1 MKYTIYKRGL
11 TLIAM
16 ISLFLSCDLDIN
28 ENPNSPTDATV
39 SELLPH
45 GQVSVIEPF
54 SNLVNAITSSAVQ
67 TSVNTRYDNFTVSRT
82 TIDGIWN
89 NNFYSGGLKDLE
101 EVIKLGTEDEQWH
114 YVGIAKLMKAYTFS
128 LMVDLWND
136 IPYSEAFNSEFDS
149 PAYDSGSSI
158 YTNLEALIKEALVD
172 ISKTSARSPA
182 SDDVIYGG
190 DLEKWRRMGN
200 TLLLKM
206 YNQLRL
212 VDTSVGPKMEA
223 LIAENNLIQSS
234 ADDFQL
240 IFGDT
245 ASPENRMQLFVNDYV
260 QRLDNRI
267 SNYFN
272 DLLISNND
280 PRIPY
285 YFYNQTAGT
294 FVGRD
299 SGNPNGLSTFEDQ
312 DSRTFHGVYPSG
324 GKYDDGSGGVTTG
337 DLGLKGAGTYRMMT
351 YAMRLFTEA
360 EAALT
365 MGITASASIPVLF
378 EEGIREAMAKV
389 NEVGAGP
396 GISENQINTYVANR
410 MAIFNTASDADKLK
424 QIMMEKYVLLFG
436 NGVEQYNDWRR
447 TGYPDDLTLVVQ
459 TSVTLNRFPYPS
471 SITPPT
477 LPNNNELVFWDK

>member
-1 MKYTIYKRGL
+1 MKYTIYKKGL
-11 TLIAM
+11 ALIAM
-16 ISLFLSCDLDIN
+16 VSLFLSCDLDVN

-45 GQVSVIEPF
+45 GQISVIEPF

-67 TSVNTRYDNFTVSRT
+67 TSVNTRYDNYTVSRT

-89 NNFYSGGLKDLE
+89 TNFYSGGLKDLE
-101 EVIKLGTEDEQWH
+101 EVIQLGTENEQWH

-136 IPYSEAFNSEFDS
+136 IPYSEAFNPDFDS

-172 ISKTSARSPA
+172 LNKTSSRSPA
-182 SDDVIYGG
+182 SDDLIYGG
-190 DLEKWRRMGN
+190 DLEKWQRMGN

-206 YNQLRL
+206 YNQIRL
-212 VDTSVGPKMEA
+212 VDTSVGPKMEV
-223 LIAENNLIQSS
+223 LIADNNLIQSS
-234 ADDFQL
+234 VDDFQL
-240 IFGDT
+240 IFGNT
-245 ASPENRMQLFVNDYV
+245 ASPENRMQLYINDYV
-260 QRLDNRI
+260 VRLDNRI

-272 DLLISNND
+272 DFLTGNND

-285 YFYNQTAGT
+285 YFYNQSAGT

-299 SGNPNGLSTFEDQ
+299 AGNPNGLSTFEDQ
-312 DSRTFHGVYPSG
+312 DTRTFHGVYPSG
-324 GKYDDGSGGVTTG
+324 GKYDDGFGGVTTG
-337 DLGLKGAGTYRMMT
+337 DLGLKGAGTFRMMT

-360 EAALT
+360 EAAITL
-365 MGITASASIPVLF
+365 GITASASIPVLF
-378 EEGIREAMAKV
+378 EQGIRESMNKV
-389 NEVGAGP
+389 NEIGAGP
-396 GISENQINTYVANR
+396 GISEDQINTYVANR
-410 MAIFNTASDADKLK
+410 MATFNTSNDADKLK
-424 QIMMEKYVLLFG
+424 LIMMEKYVLLFG

-459 TSVTLNRFPYPS
+459 TSATLNRFPYPS

-477 LPNNNELVFWDK
+477 LPNNNEFVFWDK

>member
-1 MKYTIYKRGL
+1 MKYTIYKKGL
-11 TLIAM
+11 ALIAM
-16 ISLFLSCDLDIN
+16 VSLFLSCDLDVN

-45 GQVSVIEPF
+45 GQISVIEPF

-67 TSVNTRYDNFTVSRT
+67 TSVNTRYDNYTVSRT

-89 NNFYSGGLKDLE
+89 TNFYSGGLKDLE
-101 EVIKLGTEDEQWH
+101 EVIQLGTENEQWH

-136 IPYSEAFNSEFDS
+136 IPYSEAFNPDFDS

-172 ISKTSARSPA
+172 LNKTSSRSPA

-190 DLEKWRRMGN
+190 DLEKWQRMGN

-206 YNQLRL
+206 YNQIRL

-223 LIAENNLIQSS
+223 LIADNNLIQSS
-234 ADDFQL
+234 VDDFQL
-240 IFGDT
+240 IFGNT
-245 ASPENRMQLFVNDYV
+245 ASPENRMQLYINDYV
-260 QRLDNRI
+260 VRLDNRI

-272 DLLISNND
+272 DFLTGNND

-285 YFYNQTAGT
+285 YFYNQSAGT

-299 SGNPNGLSTFEDQ
+299 AGNPNGLSTFEDQ
-312 DSRTFHGVYPSG
+312 DTRTFHGVYPSG
-324 GKYDDGSGGVTTG
+324 GKYDDGFGGVTTG
-337 DLGLKGAGTYRMMT
+337 DLGLKGAGTFRMMT

-360 EAALT
+360 EAAITL
-365 MGITASASIPVLF
+365 GITASASIPVLF
-378 EEGIREAMAKV
+378 EQGIRESMNKV
-389 NEVGAGP
+389 NEIGAGP
-396 GISENQINTYVANR
+396 GISEDQINTYVANR
-410 MAIFNTASDADKLK
+410 MATFNTSNDADKLK
-424 QIMMEKYVLLFG
+424 LIMMEKYVLLFG

-459 TSVTLNRFPYPS
+459 TSATLNRFPYPS

-477 LPNNNELVFWDK
+477 LPNNNEFVFWDK

>member
-1 MKYTIYKRGL
+1 MKYTIYKKGI

-16 ISLFLSCDLDIN
+16 LSLLLSCDLDIN

-45 GQVSVIEPF
+45 GQISVIEPF
-54 SNLVNAITSSAVQ
+54 SNLANAIASSAVQ
-67 TSVNTRYDNFTVSRT
+67 TSVNTRYDNYTVSRT

-89 NNFYSGGLKDLE
+89 ANLYSGGLKDLE
-101 EVIKLGTEDEQWH
+101 EVIALGTVNEQWH
-114 YVGIAKLMKAYTFS
+114 YVGVAKLMKAYTFS

-136 IPYSEAFNSEFDS
+136 IPYSEAFNPNFDS
-149 PAYDSGSSI
+149 PSFDAGSDI
-158 YTNLEALIKEALVD
+158 YANLETLIKEALTD
-172 ISKTSARSPA
+172 LGKSSGRSPS

-190 DLEKWRRMGN
+190 DLNKWQRMGN

-206 YNQLRL
+206 YNQIRL
-212 VDTSVGPKMEA
+212 VDSSVGPKMEA
-223 LIAENNLIQSS
+223 LIAGNNLIQSS
-234 ADDFQL
+234 EDDFQL
-240 IFGDT
+240 IFGNT

-260 QRLDNRI
+260 VRLDNRI

-272 DLLISNND
+272 DLLTSNND

-285 YFYNQTAGT
+285 YFYNQSAGT

-299 SGNPNGLSTFEDQ
+299 AGNPNGLSTFEDQ
-312 DSRTFHGVYPSG
+312 DTRTFHGAYPAG
-324 GKYDDGSGGVTTG
+324 GKYDDGLGGVTTG
-337 DLGLKGAGTYRMMT
+337 DQGLGGAGTFRMMT
-351 YAMRLFTEA
+351 NAMRLFIEA
-360 EAALT
+360 EASMT

-378 EEGIREAMAKV
+378 EQGMRESMKKV
-389 NEVGAGP
+389 NELGVGP
-396 GISENQINTYVANR
+396 GISDNQINTYVASR
-410 MAIFNTASDADKLK
+410 MAIFNASNDADKLK
-424 QIMMEKYVLLFG
+424 LIMMEKYVHLFG

-447 TGYPDDLTLVVQ
+447 TGFPDNLTLVVQ

-477 LPNNNELVFWDK
+477 LPNNNEFVFWDN